1 MSNIPENLL
10 YTKEH
15 EWVLI
20 EGDTALVGI
29 TDFAQEQLTDIVYV
43 EIPETGTKLKK
54 DTAFGV
60 VESVKSVSDIYS
72 PLTGEVIEGNAEVVD
87 APELINHAPY
97 GKGWLIKIKIA
108 EDSEIDTLLNA
119 KEYED
124 LINQE

>member
-10 YTKEH
+10 YTNEH

-29 TDFAQEQLTDIVYV
+29 TDFAQEQLTDIIYV

-97 GKGWLIKIKIA
+97 GKGWLIKMKIA